1 VSVDL
6 EPVPQAGL
14 HDVFGALDLADQ
26 TMHIGMKIL
35 VDFEEMP
42 RHDRAEENAT
52 EAGCGVGG
60 QHQMS
65 QRNTTSG
72 GDGPRVPDLE
82 FGEDHRQTTLVL
94 N

>member
-1 VSVDL
+1 
-6 EPVPQAGL
+6 
-14 HDVFGALDLADQ
+14 
-26 TMHIGMKIL
+26 
-35 VDFEEMP
+35 
-42 RHDRAEENAT
+42 
-52 EAGCGVGG
+52 
-60 QHQMS
+60 MS